1 MNKFQI
7 CKVYKT
13 QTFDLII
20 FKVSNF
26 RVKLSWETKIFSIN
40 SKTLLNNLFHHLQ
53 GKLISND
60 RQEKERIDARNALE
74 EFVYE
79 MRGKL
84 QEGGNLYEY
93 IDDSN
98 REQICHQLDDIEN
111 WLYEDGETC
120 EREVYKT
127 KLSDLHSKTDPIKMR
142 HDEYE
147 GQNQA
152 FNDLGKALQMSYKAV
167 EQYRAGDPKY
177 DHLTETEMLNITE
190 QAEKTQRW
198 FEDARGK
205 LSTVRKTQDPPVKLV
220 DVRHEYN
227 TLTTCVNS
235 VLNRPK
241 PRPATPPPTKTE
253 VPQNGTTEGTPS
265 ADAKT
270 EKTPEKAE
278 VEMDVE

>member
-1 MNKFQI
+1 M
-7 CKVYKT
+7 
-13 QTFDLII
+13 
-20 FKVSNF
+20 
-26 RVKLSWETKIFSIN
+26 
-40 SKTLLNNLFHHLQ
+40 
-53 GKLISND
+53 ISND

-93 IDDSN
+93 IDDQS
-98 REQICHQLDDIEN
+98 RDQICLQLDDIEN

-127 KLSDLHSKTDPIKMR
+127 RLNELHQKTDPIKHR

-147 GQNQA
+147 GQAQA
-152 FNDLGKALQMSYKAV
+152 FNELGHAIQMSYKAV
-167 EQYRAGDPKY
+167 EQYRSGDPKY

-190 QAEKTQRW
+190 QAERTQCW

-205 LSTVRKTQDPPVKLV
+205 LSVVRKTVDPPVKLA

-227 TLTTCVNS
+227 TLSTCVNS

-253 VPQNGTTEGTPS
+253 VPQNGASEENQGE
-265 ADAKT
+265 
-270 EKTPEKAE
+270 EKKEKKSEKGAE

>member
-1 MNKFQI
+1 M
-7 CKVYKT
+7 
-13 QTFDLII
+13 
-20 FKVSNF
+20 
-26 RVKLSWETKIFSIN
+26 
-40 SKTLLNNLFHHLQ
+40 
-53 GKLISND
+53 ISND

-84 QEGGNLYEY
+84 QEDGNLFEY
-93 IDDSN
+93 VDDST
-98 REQICHQLDDIEN
+98 REQICNQLDDIEN

-127 KLSDLHSKTDPIKMR
+127 RLNDLQQKTDPIKLR

-147 GQNQA
+147 GQQPA
-152 FNDLGKALQMSYKAV
+152 FNDLGHAIQMSYKAV
-167 EQYRAGDPKY
+167 EQYRSGDPKY

-198 FEDARGK
+198 YEDARGK
-205 LSTVRKTQDPPVKLV
+205 LSNVKKTQDPPVKIA

-227 TLTTCVNS
+227 TITACVNS

-253 VPQNGTTEGTPS
+253 VPQNGTPEGQQTNEP
-265 ADAKT
+265 KQ
-270 EKTPEKAE
+270 EKSNEKGSE

>member
-1 MNKFQI
+1 M
-7 CKVYKT
+7 
-13 QTFDLII
+13 
-20 FKVSNF
+20 
-26 RVKLSWETKIFSIN
+26 
-40 SKTLLNNLFHHLQ
+40 
-53 GKLISND
+53 ISND

-93 IDDSN
+93 INDQTRD
-98 REQICHQLDDIEN
+98 QICQQLDDLEN

-127 KLSDLHSKTDPIKMR
+127 RLNELHQKTDPIKNR
-142 HDEYE
+142 FDEYE
-147 GQNQA
+147 GHQQA
-152 FNDLGKALQMSYKAV
+152 FNDLGHAIQMSYKAV
-167 EQYRAGDPKY
+167 EQYRSGDPKY

-205 LSTVRKTQDPPVKLV
+205 LSSIRKTEDPPVKLA

-227 TLTTCVNS
+227 TLSTCVNS

-241 PRPATPPPTKTE
+241 PRPTTPPPTKTE
-253 VPQNGTTEGTPS
+253 IPPQNGSEE
-265 ADAKT
+265 A
-270 EKTPEKAE
+270 KAE
-278 VEMDVE
+278 EKKEKSNDKGPEIEMDVE

>member
-1 MNKFQI
+1 M
-7 CKVYKT
+7 
-13 QTFDLII
+13 
-20 FKVSNF
+20 
-26 RVKLSWETKIFSIN
+26 
-40 SKTLLNNLFHHLQ
+40 
-53 GKLISND
+53 ISND

-93 IDDSN
+93 VEDSF
-98 REQICHQLDDIEN
+98 REQVCSQLDEIEN

-120 EREVYKT
+120 ERQVYKDRLGELT
-127 KLSDLHSKTDPIKMR
+127 QKTDPVKLR
-142 HDEYE
+142 FTEYE
-147 GQNQA
+147 GQQQA
-152 FNDLGKALQMSYKAV
+152 FNDLGHAIQMSYKAV
-167 EQYRAGDPKY
+167 EQYRSGDPKY
-177 DHLTETEMLNITE
+177 DHLTETEMLNITD
-190 QAEKTQRW
+190 QAEKTQKW
-198 FEDARGK
+198 FDDARGK
-205 LSTVRKTQDPPVKLV
+205 VSGVRKTQDPPIKIS

-253 VPQNGTTEGTPS
+253 VPQNGASDGEQ
-265 ADAKT
+265 K
-270 EKTPEKAE
+270 PEKSDKGEKGAE